1 MVGQASKAA
10 DMRAGNVPKPG
21 MKAMNGGGGSVS
33 RSSQK
38 YVAPAAE
45 KPKAKPKGLTHGQM
59 VMQWEANGRDAEGK
73 LIKHTPK
80 KQGWTK
86 DEINRARDRAD
97 AERRRAAEQ
106 AAVTTTPAGA
116 AGEAVETAE
125 GVPAHELARARLRE
139 LAHALQTGAK
149 GAAGGGAEGASAA
162 EGAGASCEPP
172 PEEQWAIAECRR
184 SQLEELECLEA
195 MFADEFVL
203 VSSAGG
209 VERLRELS
217 ESLGEDAAGTD
228 AAALREV
235 AAHPPLECSLQL
247 TAHGERPAAEEGE
260 RAVPLVASILLRVR
274 LPVEYPKTPPVLAI
288 EDVMVTTQ
296 EPLGRDK
303 MLTTVARLNEDALV
317 AAMLERA
324 AATLPEPCI
333 YEVATCL
340 TESALEAVG
349 HSWV

>member
-1 MVGQASKAA
+1 
-10 DMRAGNVPKPG
+10 
-21 MKAMNGGGGSVS
+21 
-33 RSSQK
+33 
-38 YVAPAAE
+38 
-45 KPKAKPKGLTHGQM
+45 M

-116 AGEAVETAE
+116 AGEAVEAAE

-139 LAHALQTGAK
+139 LAHALQTGAE

-217 ESLGEDAAGTD
+217 ESLGEDAVGTD

-260 RAVPLVASILLRVR
+260 RAVTILVPLVASILLRVR

-333 YEVATCL
+333 YEVATYL